1 MNIEGLF
8 FPMKVLLKN
17 SVFSIRMCYLLSRLK
32 TLNSMSF
39 LLRFAIEIFFWT
51 VPVDF
56 FVRNFDANPHDC
68 LGFINSLQLIST
80 KNFF

>member
-1 MNIEGLF
+1 MKIEGLF

-39 LLRFAIEIFFWT
+39 LLRFAIEIFFGQ
-51 VPVDF
+51 F
-56 FVRNFDANPHDC
+56 LLISVRNFDANPHDC

>member
-1 MNIEGLF
+1 MKIEGLF

-39 LLRFAIEIFFWT
+39 LLRFAIEIFFGQ
-51 VPVDF
+51 PVDF
-56 FVRNFDANPHDC
+56 CEKLRRQP
-68 LGFINSLQLIST
+68 S
-80 KNFF
+80 

>member
-56 FVRNFDANPHDC
+56 CEKLRRQP
-68 LGFINSLQLIST
+68 S
-80 KNFF
+80 